1 MKIEN
6 LKRARYISE
15 EIINIDKIINDA
27 EELAKAGCSFVLAEY
42 SDSSG
47 EFVDYV
53 YENGNA
59 PKDMYK
65 EIALFAK
72 QKFIEHKEKLL
83 KEIESL

>member
-15 EIINIDKIINDA
+15 EIINIDKIIEDA
-27 EELAKAGCSFVLAEY
+27 DELAKAECSFLLAEY
-42 SDSSG
+42 NDSSG
-47 EFVDYV
+47 RFVDYV
-53 YENGNA
+53 YENGNS
-59 PKDMYK
+59 PKAMYK

-72 QKFIEHKEKLL
+72 EKFKEHREKLL